1 MTLCLHFHQTDIVR
15 LINKCWSYPAVWSV
29 ERECVSTKK
38 PMQEPRAQAW
48 FHLACQPTFYHRQM
62 GIKHSR
68 TSWKRCFLV
77 RKGAQDKGWSS
88 LMSAPGAGWQSCAI
102 GLKTH
107 TCLPPPGFIQAP
119 QMYKFHIAHAGG
131 LMSTKEFTLIF
142 WLLLM
147 HRVHLLFSSP
157 DNCAMGIGL
166 EYV

>member
-1 MTLCLHFHQTDIVR
+1 MLILPSCLECRKGMCLHKKAHAGTTSPSMIPFG
-15 LINKCWSYPAVWSV
+15 LPANI
-29 ERECVSTKK
+29 
-38 PMQEPRAQAW
+38 
-48 FHLACQPTFYHRQM
+48 YHRQM
-62 GIKHSR
+62 GMKHSK

-77 RKGAQDKGWSS
+77 KEGVQDKGWSS
-88 LMSAPGAGWQSCAI
+88 LISAPGAGWQSCAV

-107 TCLPPPGFIQAP
+107 TCLPPPDFIQAP
-119 QMYKFHIAHAGG
+119 QMYKFHIDHAGG